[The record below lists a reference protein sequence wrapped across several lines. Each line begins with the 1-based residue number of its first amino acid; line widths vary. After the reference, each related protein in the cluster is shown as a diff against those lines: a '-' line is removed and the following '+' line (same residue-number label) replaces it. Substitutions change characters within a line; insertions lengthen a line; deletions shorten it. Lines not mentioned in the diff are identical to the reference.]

1 MKAAV
6 IRFPGSNCDQD
17 CYHVLKN
24 DFGLEVEYVWHKEE
38 SVEQFDVIVLPGGF
52 SYGDY
57 LRCGAIARYSP
68 VMRSVAAEAE
78 RGKLVM
84 GICNGFQI
92 LCEARLLPG
101 ALIRNRSLHFV
112 CEFLDVRLENFETAF
127 THAEVAKSDGKLLT
141 ARTGLLLRMPIAH
154 GEGSYTADEQTLR
167 ELNRNNQIVLR
178 YADERG
184 AITDEANPNGSIENI
199 AGIMNRAGN
208 VFGLMP
214 HPERACDP
222 LLGSEDGKLI
232 FQSVIESGMKK
243 RKSSSPIAKRS

>member
-24 DFGLEVEYVWHKEE
+24 DFGLETEYVWHKEA
-38 SVEQFDVIVLPGGF
+38 SVEQFDLILLPGGF

-57 LRCGAIARYSP
+57 LRCGAIARFSP
-68 VMRSVAAEAE
+68 VMRSVTAETA
-78 RGKLVM
+78 RGKLII

-101 ALIRNRSLHFV
+101 ALIRNNSLHFV
-112 CEFLDVRLENFETAF
+112 CEFIEARLENMETAF
-127 THAEVAKSDGKLLT
+127 THSEVTKSDGTLLT
-141 ARTGLLLRMPIAH
+141 ARTGLLLRLPVAH
-154 GEGSYTADEQTLR
+154 GEGNYRADPDTLR

-178 YADERG
+178 YSDSRG
-184 AITDEANPNGSIENI
+184 ALTGDANPNGSTENI
-199 AGIMNRAGN
+199 AGITNRAGN

-232 FQSVIESGMKK
+232 FQSAIESVMKK
-243 RKSSSPIAKRS
+243 GRSSGPIGKRN